1 MSVSMDPGPRNA
13 SHFVEE
19 ADMQRFIPFD
29 DQWDEL
35 AGLDPASLV
44 PYHVGVPCEHRL
56 APESYL
62 TVPTSPS
69 MASES
74 PTLSP
79 SLPAVPAFSSRT

>member
-1 MSVSMDPGPRNA
+1 MPASMVPRPRNA
-13 SHFVEE
+13 SPFVEE

-44 PYHVGVPCEHRL
+44 PYHVGLPCEHGL
-56 APESYL
+56 APGSYR

-69 MASES
+69 MASGS
-74 PTLSP
+74 PSLSP